1 MKKALNIAWKDLL
14 VMFRDPSALILLLV
28 TPFALTLAI
37 AFAFGGLTGGGG
49 GGTGLGNIPV
59 VIVNHDTGELG
70 AYLVQTF
77 ESEDL
82 ADLLAPVVA
91 EDEAAARAAVDADQT
106 AAVVVIPAGFSER
119 VLSAAAAPAS
129 APEQSVIEIYT
140 NPTRPISAGIIRS
153 IVDNFVGAVAAGST
167 AGQVTVGQ
175 LVTNGLISPQQAA
188 QLGQEIGQ
196 RAGEAAAESHPIAL
210 DSETVE
216 GEQGFDWLTYMSP
229 SMAVLFL
236 MFTVTAGGR
245 TILAE
250 RDEGTLPRMLTTPTS
265 AVQVIGGK
273 ALGIYA
279 KGLVQLAVLMAA
291 GGLLFG
297 VSWGAPSAIA
307 PLALALVAAATGWGM
322 LLAAYARSPGQA
334 NSVGTA
340 ITLTF
345 AAVAGNFMPR
355 QVLPDWLKTVS
366 YVSPNAW
373 GMEAFI
379 DLTAGGTLTDVVTP
393 IAALV
398 VMAAV
403 LLGVSVL
410 AFRRQYR

>member
-14 VMFRDPSALILLLV
+14 TMFRDPSALILLLA

-49 GGTGLGNIPV
+49 GDTGLADIPV
-59 VIVNHDTGELG
+59 VIVNHDTGALG

-77 ESEDL
+77 ESEQL
-82 ADLLAPVVA
+82 ADLLAPTVG
-91 EDEAAARAAVDADQT
+91 EDEAEARVAVDADQA
-106 AAVVVIPAGFSER
+106 AAVVVIPAGFSEH
-119 VLSAAAAPAS
+119 VMSAAAPGL
-129 APEQSVIEIYT
+129 EQSVIEVYA
-140 NPTRPISAGIIRS
+140 NPTRPISVGIIRS

-167 AGQVTVGQ
+167 AGQVTVSQ
-175 LVTNGLISPQQAA
+175 LLTNGLISPQQATE
-188 QLGQEIGQ
+188 LGQEIGQ
-196 RAGEAAAESHPIAL
+196 RAGEAADSHLIVL
-210 DSETVE
+210 ESETVE
-216 GEQGFDWLTYMSP
+216 GEQGFNWLTYMSP

-245 TILAE
+245 SVLDE

-265 AVQVIGGK
+265 AIQVIGGK

-279 KGLVQLAVLMAA
+279 KGLVQLAILMAA
-291 GGLLFG
+291 GRLLFG
-297 VSWGAPSAIA
+297 VSWGAPSAVA
-307 PLALALVAAATGWGM
+307 PLALALVGAATGWGM
-322 LLAAYARSPGQA
+322 LLAAYARTPGQA

-340 ITLTF
+340 LTLTF

-379 DLTAGGTLTDVVTP
+379 DLTAGGTLADVVMP

-398 VMAAV
+398 LMAAI
-403 LLGVSVL
+403 LLGASVL